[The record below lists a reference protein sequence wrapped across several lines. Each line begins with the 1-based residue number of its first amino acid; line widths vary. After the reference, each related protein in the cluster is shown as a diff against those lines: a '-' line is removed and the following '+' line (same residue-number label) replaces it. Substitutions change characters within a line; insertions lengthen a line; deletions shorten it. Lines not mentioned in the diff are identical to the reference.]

1 MIRLLK
7 AIFIV
12 VPKLI
17 FWYFQ
22 WILIYYIRRNK
33 IPFEKKYNKIR
44 SCVLTVLKDLNIELL
59 EDGIENV
66 KYDENKSNFYV
77 CNHQSLLDPLF
88 LVLLLKRPLSFVSK
102 KEASHYPF
110 IGKAVKLLECK
121 FLDRND
127 LKQQVKVILDVKKS
141 LNEKQ
146 RDWCI
151 YPEGRRN
158 KNPFSGLLEYHHGSF
173 KLLNEST
180 DMYVFT
186 LFGTFR
192 PLQFFKYPNK
202 KLVVQL
208 CYTNFHSYDEL
219 KDLTST
225 KISEIVSS
233 ESLITYNKLKEKD
246 KEIYNLN
253 S

>member
-66 KYDENKSNFYV
+66 KYNENKSNFYV

-110 IGKAVKLLECK
+110 IGKAEGC
-121 FLDRND
+121 
-127 LKQQVKVILDVKKS
+127 KVIRV
-141 LNEKQ
+141 Q
-146 RDWCI
+146 
-151 YPEGRRN
+151 
-158 KNPFSGLLEYHHGSF
+158 
-173 KLLNEST
+173 
-180 DMYVFT
+180 VF
-186 LFGTFR
+186 R
-192 PLQFFKYPNK
+192 
-202 KLVVQL
+202 
-208 CYTNFHSYDEL
+208 
-219 KDLTST
+219 
-225 KISEIVSS
+225 
-233 ESLITYNKLKEKD
+233 
-246 KEIYNLN
+246 
-253 S
+253 